1 MNPLVGIGELLWDI
15 YPDGRKAAGG
25 APFNFAFHCHQ
36 LGHPAIIVS
45 RVGRDDLGRDL
56 RERVRELGLTD
67 EFIQTD
73 PERATG
79 TVRVA
84 WSENAAPS
92 FTITQD
98 VAWDQLEWTDPLA
111 ELSRRSRGVAFGTLA
126 QRSEQAAG
134 TVNRFVQ
141 NAGSDR
147 GGAERILDVN
157 LRQHY
162 FSAEVLRMS
171 LRRASVVKFAE
182 DELRTVCEV
191 LNWPGTT
198 TTERVRAVFRFV
210 AGQTRL
216 IFVTKGPDGAAAYVH
231 PGSEPIEMPGLPA
244 EVVDTLGAGDAF
256 TAAVLCLSIE
266 GRPLEEQLRFAVHY
280 SARVCEQVGG
290 TPFIDRREVE
300 SAAFSRPRLHP

>member
-36 LGHPAIIVS
+36 LGHPGVIVS
-45 RVGRDDLGRDL
+45 RVGRDDLGREL

-79 TVRVA
+79 TVRVV
-84 WSENAAPS
+84 WGENAAPS
-92 FTITQD
+92 YTISED
-98 VAWDQLEWTDPLA
+98 VAWDHLEWTDPLA

-141 NAGSDR
+141 DAGLDR

-162 FSAEVLRMS
+162 FSAAVLHES
-171 LRRASVVKFAE
+171 LRRADVVKFAE

-191 LNWPGTT
+191 LDWPGTT
-198 TTERVRAVFRFV
+198 TTERVRSVFRFA
-210 AGQTRL
+210 AGRPRL
-216 IFVTKGPDGAAAYVH
+216 IFVTRGPDGAVAYAY
-231 PGSEPIEMPGLPA
+231 PGSEPIEMPGCHVK
-244 EVVDTLGAGDAF
+244 VVDTLGAGDAF

-266 GRPLEEQLRFAVHY
+266 GRPLVEQLRFAVHY

-290 TPFIDRREVE
+290 TPLVDRREVE
-300 SAAFSRPRLHP
+300 SAAFSRPRTHP